1 MKNRNGFTLIE
12 LLVVIAII
20 AILAAILFPVFAQAR
35 EKARSIS
42 CLSNQKQLGL
52 GLMMY
57 AQDYDETFPIGGWND
72 SANNRYGRWYAD
84 VASYIKNTQIRN
96 CPSSQFPVSNYNYL
110 TNGDGSNGSDYG
122 INPSISDWFDAS
134 SYVHNMTRM
143 ATLAA
148 PAGLVAVSDVAQLK
162 ATVQSG
168 GNVLTPKNWKGYAEG
183 YSDWNVTGPEGFN
196 QYGPYFNY
204 MNANLNEGDGNLRRP
219 IGLHNDGA
227 NVCFA
232 DGHAKWFHIERLLGP
247 LATTGGKGYD
257 DGDSN
262 NLWDNN

>member
-1 MKNRNGFTLIE
+1 MKNKKGFTLIE

-52 GLMMY
+52 GLTMY

-72 SANNRYGRWYAD
+72 TAASPSRYGRWYAD
-84 VASYIKNTQIRN
+84 IAPYIKNTQIRN
-96 CPSSQFPVSNYNYL
+96 CPSSPFPVSNFSYL

-122 INPSISDWFDAS
+122 INPSLSDWFDVS
-134 SYVHNMTRM
+134 TYNHSMTRL
-143 ATLAA
+143 ATLNA

-162 ATVQSG
+162 AAADTG
-168 GNVLTPKNWKGYAEG
+168 ADKLTPKNWKNDASG
-183 YSDWNVTGPEGFN
+183 YSDWCVYGPEAFS
-196 QYGPYFNY
+196 QYGPYFPY
-204 MNANLNEGDGNLRRP
+204 TLTGYTSRP

-232 DGHAKWFHIERLLGP
+232 DGHAKWFQIDRLLGP

-257 DGDSN
+257 DGDPN